1 MMSESMHSNRYED
14 SLSYYLG
21 TADSIG
27 VEWPEGTD
35 VSRFYRAVRLG
46 FSVQSALTVRQRT
59 HISPKVFYGVLPRT
73 TLQSRQQS
81 GGRLNP
87 EQSEK
92 VLRIAHAYARA
103 AEVLGDQGRGE
114 AWMDRAHPELDG
126 QTPAELLDT
135 EFGARRIEQLLG
147 RIEHGIAA

>member
-1 MMSESMHSNRYED
+1 MSGPTHSSHYED
-14 SLSYYLG
+14 SLGYYLG
-21 TADSIG
+21 NAEDIG
-27 VEWPEGTD
+27 MEWPTGAD
-35 VSRFYRAVRLG
+35 VSRFYRAVRIG
-46 FSVQSALTVRQRT
+46 FCVQSAFTVRQRT
-59 HISPKVFYGVLPRT
+59 HIESKVFNAVLPRT

-81 GGRLNP
+81 GRRLTP

-103 AEVLGDQGRGE
+103 AEVFGDQGRGE
-114 AWMDRAHPELDG
+114 VWMDREHPELDD